1 MSHKYKINQLVRLTR
16 RVFADRNAGTDEVY
30 SVTRLMPA
38 DQTGEFSYHI
48 KATGSGERAVR
59 ESEITALGN
68 DR

>member
-30 SVTRLMPA
+30 SVSRLMPA
-38 DQTGEFSYHI
+38 DQTGEFFYHI
-48 KATGSGERAVR
+48 KATGSSERAVR
-59 ESEITALGN
+59 ESDIAALGN

>member
-16 RVFADRNAGTDEVY
+16 RVFADRSIGSDEVY

-48 KATGSGERAVR
+48 KSTGSGERAVR
-59 ESEITALGN
+59 ESDLVALGA